1 VSISLVADSPR
12 IWFSPMRESSRD
24 IWQKYWEVHADAD
37 ELYSNEDR
45 IINRLVSS
53 CPIKGQRILE
63 VGAGSGR
70 DSVGLVNMDGRVF
83 VVDYAESSLAV
94 VKREAL
100 AAGVEVH
107 LVCGD
112 AVDMPFRDAC
122 FDVLFHQGLM
132 EHFRD
137 PSRLLDENKRV
148 LRKGGV
154 ILVDVPQRYHVYTVV
169 KHFLILLGKW
179 FAGWETEYTVDSL
192 ERLLASR
199 GFRVESSYGDWM
211 VPGFFYRGLR
221 YVLRQLGIA
230 RLPKYP
236 RAIPL
241 LSDLA
246 ERFREWFRT
255 KRLAFYTFAVI
266 GTVGRKE

>member
-1 VSISLVADSPR
+1 
-12 IWFSPMRESSRD
+12 MRESTRD
-24 IWQKYWEVHADAD
+24 IWQKYWEVHSNAD

-45 IINRLVSS
+45 IVNQLVTC
-53 CPIKGQRILE
+53 CPVREQKILE

-70 DSVGLVNMDGRVF
+70 DSVRLVNTGGTVF
-83 VVDYAESSLAV
+83 VLDYAESSLTV
-94 VKREAL
+94 VKREAV
-100 AAGVEVH
+100 AAGVEIH

-112 AVDMPFRDAC
+112 ATEMPFKDAC

-132 EHFRD
+132 EHFRE
-137 PSRLLDENKRV
+137 PSRLLDENRRV
-148 LRKGGV
+148 LKKEGV
-154 ILVDVPQRYHVYTVV
+154 ILVDVPQRYHIYTVV
-169 KHFLILLGKW
+169 KHLLILLGKW

-192 ERLLASR
+192 EKLIASR

-236 RAIPL
+236 RGIPL
-241 LSDLA
+241 FSAQAD
-246 ERFREWFRT
+246 RFRDWFRK
-255 KRLAFYTFAVI
+255 KRVSFYTFAVI
-266 GTVGRKE
+266 GTIGRKE

>member
-1 VSISLVADSPR
+1 
-12 IWFSPMRESSRD
+12 MRESTRD
-24 IWQKYWEVHADAD
+24 HWEKYWEVHADAD

-45 IINRLVSS
+45 IINQLASA
-53 CPIKGQRILE
+53 CPIEGQRILE

-70 DSVGLVNMDGRVF
+70 DSVRLVNMGGKVF
-83 VVDYAESSLAV
+83 VLDYAEGSLAV

-100 AAGVEVH
+100 AAGVEVY

-112 AVDMPFRDAC
+112 ATGMPFKDTC

-132 EHFRD
+132 EHFRN
-137 PSRLLDENKRV
+137 PSRLLDENRRV
-148 LRKGGV
+148 LRKGGIV
-154 ILVDVPQRYHVYTVV
+154 LVDVPQRYNIYTVV
-169 KHFLILLGKW
+169 KHLLILLGRW
-179 FAGWETEYTVDSL
+179 FAGWETEYSVGSL
-192 ERLLASR
+192 ERLVASR

-241 LSDLA
+241 FSKLS
-246 ERFREWFRT
+246 ERFREWFRK

-266 GTVGRKE
+266 GTVGRRE